1 MKLTGRLFET
11 LLAAILI
18 TLAFSSAASAQVNSA
33 ISGTVEDTTRARI
46 PGVSITA
53 TNIQTG
59 VENRTITNDAGA
71 YNFPALNPGTYRIKA
86 ELAGFT
92 SKAASGIELGAGV
105 PLRQNFVL
113 EIGTAGTSV
122 NVEVAP
128 ESLLAA
134 TSASIGEV
142 LTGERAANLPLV
154 GNSILDL
161 VRILPGY
168 RESALG
174 AAFDT
179 FAGTAA
185 SSVNT
190 TRDGISVTD
199 GRFNN
204 GVFSTTT
211 INPDMVGEV
220 RLILT
225 PVDAEQG
232 RGNAQI
238 QIQTRS
244 GTNKYTGTASWYIRN
259 SALNPNSWTNNR
271 TGAKP
276 DWFNN
281 HEYSIGFGGP
291 IVKNKTFFFALWDQ
305 QIHRERTLV
314 DGAVLTDTARQGIF
328 RYFDGWNP
336 TTFDTAATVTP
347 STSTARVAPAVDVF
361 GNPAPP
367 LLNATGT
374 PYSGAGLMCWSV
386 FGNQRI
392 DSNTGGMVPFTAAD
406 CPGGTI
412 IASPGSAWDP
422 NRPAIDATG
431 YIYSALLKNMP
442 HANYFGRPLGG
453 NQPPDGLNT
462 ASVRWLRGT
471 HGNAGVQTTQGTGE
485 FNDRKQINVK
495 VDHNFT
501 NNHKLSGSYTLERN
515 LADAGVSNWPNGF
528 NGTIARNPHVL
539 SMNFTSTLGPNL
551 VNEVR
556 GGMRFN
562 DTQGRLA
569 WEVHADEMQDVLSP
583 ITGGP
588 DPGYTRATGTVYPAL
603 FYAGVPGPSTYSFAG
618 ANSLSNNTTG
628 SHNGNRSILYT
639 YADTLS
645 WNMGKHA
652 FKFGGEY
659 RPTTSK
665 AYSNVPAYSHPS
677 VQGGSGPI
685 LSPIAAGGTSVIG
698 IGASNLL
705 DTSRNNAAN
714 LLYTLSGTVDSVN
727 MLYWMDSF
735 KDVQEAKW
743 QSIVTNPDIYRTIII
758 NEGAAFIKDDWKLT
772 KNFTLNLG
780 VRWEYYASPYIQE
793 GFTTTPH
800 DLGVGLFGVGRST
813 TAGVFD
819 NWLNPPANPVYLSGY
834 GNTATVANALQCTSG
849 VAQANLPTSSCNP
862 NFMTVMDFIG
872 PDSPNPNISAI
883 QNDLNNFG
891 PAVGFAWQ
899 VPWFGEGKTS
909 VRGGF
914 QVTYGGAGRNTSTI
928 QGGTSAVLGSV
939 PGNSSILLGQAALA
953 GQFPSTV
960 PLTIADIPRIVP
972 LAPTSP
978 AVPGGTLPIYNRTA
992 TVIYGYGPEYA
1003 TPYVENFTFSV
1014 TRNVNRNFTVDLRYV
1029 GTISKKQ
1036 EADTNVNLSNIY
1048 NNKEFADALAAARV
1062 GDDSGAGG
1070 LLLTQM
1076 LAGLNFNAGVAGY
1089 GTIGSVVG
1097 GVYQTGGMHLRR
1109 SSTFNT
1115 NLTNGNFL
1123 AVANSL
1129 ATTTTGAGF
1138 VGTTA
1143 ILPTPSGRVLR
1154 NGCDRIASSGSSNF
1168 SVGAGPVIPLRCFP
1182 ENYLF
1187 PNPQLGTANYRTNTA
1202 SSNYHSMQAQLTARP
1217 VQGVNIQATYT
1228 WSKSLGTPGSGNA
1241 DPLNREADYA
1251 RQFSSLTHDIRTN
1264 GTFELP
1270 IGPNK
1275 LLFGSSTGLTARLLE
1290 RWQASIIYNLSSGRP
1305 DSVTAGALNYATT
1318 SQPDVVGPWDVRT
1331 GNMQWD
1337 GTKNQGFYFGNPS
1350 PYLVVPDPQCALT
1363 RNVVDPTGFSLGSVN
1378 CGLNAIAQAVS
1389 AGTPGAVT
1397 LQDGR
1402 IVQYLLVNPQ
1412 PGKQGNL
1419 GLATVESLGIYR
1431 FDANISKSFRID
1443 EQRSLQVRVDM
1454 TNVLN
1459 HPQIGSPTMS
1469 INNPNFG
1476 LVTTDKT
1483 GGRSFQGS
1491 LRFSF

>member
-1 MKLTGRLFET
+1 MKIFSRTFGIFLALFLICFALST
-11 LLAAILI
+11 AAN
-18 TLAFSSAASAQVNSA
+18 AQVNSA
-33 ISGTVEDTTRARI
+33 ISGTVEDATKALI
-46 PGVSITA
+46 PGVTITA
-53 TNIQTG
+53 TNTQTG
-59 VENRTITNDAGA
+59 VESRTITNDAGA
-71 YNFPALNPGTYRIKA
+71 YNFAALNPGTYRVKA
-86 ELAGFT
+86 ELTGFN
-92 SKAASGIELGAGV
+92 SKTASGIELGAGV
-105 PLRQNFVL
+105 PIRQNFVL
-113 EIGTAGTSV
+113 EVGAAGTSV
-122 NVEVAP
+122 NVEVAT

-142 LTGERAANLPLV
+142 LTAERAANLPLV
-154 GNSILDL
+154 GNDILSL

-168 RESALG
+168 RESAAG

-211 INPDMVGEV
+211 INPDLVGEV

-244 GTNKYTGTASWYIRN
+244 GTNKYTGSASWFVRN
-259 SALNPNSWTNNR
+259 SALDPNSWSNNR

-276 DWFNN
+276 NWFNN
-281 HEYSIGFGGP
+281 HEYSVGYGGP
-291 IVKNKTFFFALWDQ
+291 IIKNKTFFFALWDQ

-314 DGAVLTDTARQGIF
+314 DGSVLTDTARQGIF

-336 TTFDTAATVTP
+336 TTYDTAATVTP
-347 STSTARVAPAVDVF
+347 SSATNRVAPAVDVN
-361 GNPAPP
+361 GNPTLP

-374 PYSGAGLMCWSV
+374 AYSGAGLMCWSV

-392 DSNTGGMVPFTAAD
+392 DPNTGGMVPFTGAD
-406 CPGGTI
+406 CPGGSI
-412 IASPGSAWDP
+412 IASPGAAWDP

-442 HANYFGRPLGG
+442 HANYFGRPTNGLT
-453 NQPPDGLNT
+453 PDGLNT

-471 HGNAGVQTTQGTGE
+471 HGNAGIQTTQGTGD

-495 VDHNFT
+495 IDHNFT

-515 LADAGVSNWPNGF
+515 LADAGSSNWPNGYS
-528 NGTIARNPHVL
+528 GTIARNPHVL
-539 SMNFTSTLGPNL
+539 SLNFTSTLSPNL
-551 VNEVR
+551 VNEAR

-569 WEVHADEMQDVLSP
+569 WEVHADELHDVLSP

-588 DPGYTRATGTVYPAL
+588 DPGFTRATGTVYPAL
-603 FYAGVPGPSTYSFAG
+603 FYAGVPGPSSYSFAG
-618 ANSLSNNTTG
+618 ANSLYSNAG

-639 YADTLS
+639 YGDTLS
-645 WNMGKHA
+645 WNVGKHA
-652 FKFGGEY
+652 LKFGGEY

-665 AYSNVPAYSHPS
+665 AYSNVPAYAVPS

-698 IGASNLL
+698 INGSNVL
-705 DTSRNNAAN
+705 DTSRSNAAN

-727 MLYWMDSF
+727 MLYWMDSY
-735 KDVQEAKW
+735 KDVQDAKW
-743 QSIVTNPDIYRTIII
+743 QSVVTKPDIYRTIII
-758 NEGAAFIKDDWKLT
+758 NEGDAFVKDDWKVT
-772 KNFTLNLG
+772 KNLTLNLG
-780 VRWEYYASPYIQE
+780 LRWEYYASPYIQE

-834 GNTATVANALQCTSG
+834 GNTAAAANALQCTAG

-872 PDSPNPNISAI
+872 PDSPNPKTSAI
-883 QNDLNNFG
+883 KNDLNNFG

-909 VRGGF
+909 LRGGF

-928 QGGTSAVLGSV
+928 GGGTSAVLGSV
-939 PGNSSILLGQAALA
+939 PGNSSILSGQTALA
-953 GQFPSTV
+953 SAFPSPV
-960 PLTIADIPRIVP
+960 PLTIADISRIVP
-972 LAPTSP
+972 LPPAGP
-978 AVPGGTLPIYNRTA
+978 AVPGGTLPIYNRNA
-992 TVIYGYGPEYA
+992 TIIYGYGPEYV
-1003 TPYVENFTFSV
+1003 TPYVENFTLSL
-1014 TRNVNRNFTVDLRYV
+1014 TRNINRKFTMDLRYV
-1029 GTISKKQ
+1029 GTLSKKQ
-1036 EADTNVNLSNIY
+1036 EADTNVNLSNVY
-1048 NNKEFADALAAARV
+1048 NNKEFVDALNAARV
-1062 GDDSGAGG
+1062 GDDSGPGG

-1076 LAGLNFNAGVAGY
+1076 LAGLNLNSGVAGY
-1089 GTIGSVVG
+1089 GAIGSVVN

-1109 SSTFNT
+1109 SSLFNT
-1115 NLTNGNFL
+1115 NLINGNLL

-1129 ATTTTGAGF
+1129 ATNTTAAGF
-1138 VGTTA
+1138 VSTTA
-1143 ILPTPSGRVLR
+1143 LQPTPSGRVLR
-1154 NGCDRIASSGSSNF
+1154 NGCDRIASTGSTTF
-1168 SVGAGPVIPLRCFP
+1168 SVGTGPAIQLRCFP

-1202 SSNYHSMQAQLTARP
+1202 SSNYHSMQAQVTARP
-1217 VQGVNIQATYT
+1217 TQGVSVQATYT
-1228 WSKSLGTPGSGNA
+1228 WSKNLGTPGSGNA
-1241 DPLNREADYA
+1241 DPLNRAADYA
-1251 RQFSSLTHDIRTN
+1251 RQFSSLTHDLRTN

-1270 IGPNK
+1270 MGPNK
-1275 LLFGSSTGLTARLLE
+1275 LMLGNSSGWVARMVE
-1290 RWQASIIYNLSSGRP
+1290 RWQASIIYNVSSGTP
-1305 DSVTAGALNYATT
+1305 TSVTAGTLNYAGTA
-1318 SQPDVVGPWDVRT
+1318 QPDVVGPWDVRT

-1337 GTKNQGFYFGNPS
+1337 GSKNQGFYFGNPS
-1350 PYLVVPDPQCALT
+1350 PYLIVPDPQCALT

-1378 CGLNAIAQAVS
+1378 CGLNAVAQAV
-1389 AGTPGAVT
+1389 APGTPGSVVVGNQT
-1397 LQDGR
+1397 
-1402 IVQYLLVNPQ
+1402 VQYLLVNPQ

-1419 GLATVESLGIYR
+1419 GLTTVEAPGIYR
-1431 FDANISKSFRID
+1431 FDANVSKTFRID
-1443 EQRSLQVRVDM
+1443 EQKSIQVRVDA

-1459 HPQIGSPTMS
+1459 HPQILAPTFS
-1469 INNPNFG
+1469 INSANFG
-1476 LVTTDKT
+1476 LTTVDKA

-1491 LRFSF
+1491 LRLSF